1 MSEQK
6 NQSEVDELFNG
17 VVDPIVLESGG
28 FAFIGYVEHLI
39 LNSLNPEQ
47 TQNDLIDSLDTM
59 RKSEMDILVVELK
72 ENQNYKD
79 CGEQFKQM
87 VRRGVF
93 N

>member
-1 MSEQK
+1 MSNQK

-17 VVDPIVLESGG
+17 VADPIVWDTGAI
-28 FAFIGYVEHLI
+28 AFIGYVEHLI
-39 LNSLNPEQ
+39 LNSLNTEDR
-47 TQNDLIDSLDTM
+47 QNELIDSLETM
-59 RKSEMDILVVELK
+59 RQSEMDSLVVELK